1 MLSLFRK
8 LIHSRIGAL
17 FALVFIG
24 LLALAFAGADVTGL
38 RVGQSSGSEAAATVG
53 HAKVGVDELGK
64 TITSAFE
71 QEREQNPTLTMKQFL
86 AQGVLN
92 DALSGLA
99 DRAAM
104 QEWAASAQM
113 GVSDRLVDS
122 EIAKQSAFQGPDGK
136 FNDAVYRAFLAQR
149 GLTDAAVR
157 KSITQSLIAR
167 QVLSPVS
174 EGNAMPA
181 SAVAR
186 YAAMLKE
193 KRDGDIAFL
202 PSLAFASKDKP
213 SDAVLASYYQA
224 NAARY
229 QQPER
234 RTLRYAV
241 IDEATL
247 ANVPTPSDADIA
259 ARYKAKADLY
269 GASETRTVT
278 QVVVP
283 TQQAAQALAA
293 EVAGGT
299 SIEAAA
305 RANGLAASKI
315 ADLTRDKLAAQSSPA
330 VADAVFAAAQGK
342 VATPAKSGLGWH
354 VIRVDAVVKKAGK
367 TLEQARPEL
376 VAELTTEKRHAAL
389 LDLSSRLEEQ
399 FENHTGLADVA
410 KAQGVTV
417 TTTPALTAD
426 GTVFG
431 QPGQKASADV
441 AALLQGAFAMEH
453 EGEAQVTPLADG
465 KRIAIFDVG
474 QITPAA
480 PAPLDQIKDA
490 VARDYATEQGVA
502 KAKQAS
508 ATVLAA
514 MAKGTSLADALKGL
528 GVQLPPSQPISITR
542 EQLAAMQQSGRQLP
556 PPLVLLFAMS
566 KGTAKPLEAPNKAGF
581 YVVSLKAVTPGV
593 IPAGDPFLAQASKQ
607 FGIDMGREM
616 AEQLRVAIRNTV
628 GVTRNETAL
637 RALNAK
643 LVGNQ

>member
-24 LLALAFAGADVTGL
+24 LLALAFAGADVSGL
-38 RVGQSSGSEAAATVG
+38 RIGQSSDGEAAAKVG
-53 HAKVGVDELGK
+53 HARVGVDELGK
-64 TITSAFE
+64 TITTAFE
-71 QEREQNPTLTMKQFL
+71 QEREQNPTLTMRQFL
-86 AQGVLN
+86 AQGVMN

-104 QEWAASAQM
+104 QEWAAKNGM

-122 EIAKQSAFQGPDGK
+122 EIAKQPAFQGPDGK
-136 FNDAVYRAFLAQR
+136 FSDAVYRAFLAQR
-149 GLTDAAVR
+149 GMTDAAVR

-167 QVLSPVS
+167 QVLSPVAP
-174 EGNAMPA
+174 GAAMPA

-193 KRDGDIAFL
+193 KREGDIAFL
-202 PSLAFASKDKP
+202 PSIAFAGKDKP
-213 SDAVLASYYQA
+213 SDAVLATYYKA

-234 RTLRYAV
+234 RTVRYAV
-241 IDEATL
+241 IDEASL
-247 ANVPTPSDADIA
+247 ANVPAPSDADIA
-259 ARYKAKADLY
+259 ARYKAKADVY
-269 GASETRTVT
+269 APSETRTVT

-283 TQQAAQALAA
+283 TEQAAQALAVQVSA
-293 EVAGGT
+293 GT

-305 RANGLAASKI
+305 RAKGLAASKI
-315 ADLTRDKLAAQSSPA
+315 ADLTRDKLAAQSSAA

-354 VIRVDAVVKKAGK
+354 VIRVDAIVKKPGK

-410 KAQGVTV
+410 KAQGVTL

-426 GTVFG
+426 GSVFG
-431 QPGQKASADV
+431 QPGQKAPADV
-441 AALLQGAFAMEH
+441 AALLQGAFALEH
-453 EGEAQVTPLADG
+453 EGEGQVAPLADG

-474 QITPAA
+474 QIMPAA
-480 PAPLDQIKDA
+480 PAPLDQIKDQ
-490 VARDYATEQGVA
+490 VARDYATEQGAA
-502 KAKQAS
+502 KAKDAS
-508 ATVLAA
+508 AKVLAA
-514 MAKGTSLADALKGL
+514 MAKGASLADALKGV
-528 GVQLPPSQPISITR
+528 GVTLPPAQPVAITR

-566 KGTAKPLEAPNKAGF
+566 KGTAKPLAAPGNAGF
-581 YVVSLKAVTPGV
+581 YVVSLKTVTPGV
-593 IPAGDPFLAQASKQ
+593 IPAGDPFLAQAGKQ
-607 FGIDMGREM
+607 FGLDMGREV
-616 AEQLRVAIRNTV
+616 AEELRTAIRNQV

-637 RALNAK
+637 RALNTK

>member
-24 LLALAFAGADVTGL
+24 LLALAFAGADVSGL
-38 RVGQSSGSEAAATVG
+38 RVGQSADGEAAAKVG

-64 TITSAFE
+64 TITTAFE
-71 QEREQNPTLTMKQFL
+71 QEREQNPTLTMRQFL
-86 AQGVLN
+86 AQGVMN

-104 QEWAASAQM
+104 QEWAAKNGM

-122 EIAKQSAFQGPDGK
+122 EIAKQPAFQGPDGK
-136 FNDAVYRAFLAQR
+136 FSDAVYRAFLAQR
-149 GLTDAAVR
+149 GMTDAAVR

-167 QVLSPVS
+167 QVLSPVAP
-174 EGNAMPA
+174 GAAMPA

-193 KRDGDIAFL
+193 KREGDIAFL
-202 PSLAFASKDKP
+202 PSIAFAGKDKP
-213 SDAVLASYYQA
+213 SDAVLATYYKA

-234 RTLRYAV
+234 RTVRYAV
-241 IDEATL
+241 IDEASL
-247 ANVPTPSDADIA
+247 PNVPAPSDADIA
-259 ARYKAKADLY
+259 ARYKAKADVY
-269 GASETRTVT
+269 AASETRTIT

-283 TQQAAQALAA
+283 TEQAAQALAA
-293 EVAGGT
+293 QVSAGT

-305 RANGLAASKI
+305 RAKGLAASKI

-354 VIRVDAVVKKAGK
+354 VIRVDAIVKKPGK

-410 KAQGVTV
+410 KAQGVTL

-426 GTVFG
+426 GSVFG
-431 QPGQKASADV
+431 QPGQKAPADV
-441 AALLQGAFAMEH
+441 AALLQGAFALEH
-453 EGEAQVTPLADG
+453 EGEAQVAPLADG

-474 QITPAA
+474 QIMPAA
-480 PAPLDQIKDA
+480 PAPLDQIKDQ
-490 VARDYATEQGVA
+490 VMRDYATEQGAA
-502 KAKQAS
+502 KAKDAS
-508 ATVLAA
+508 AKVLAA
-514 MAKGTSLADALKGL
+514 MAKGTSLADALKGV
-528 GVQLPPSQPISITR
+528 GVTLPPAQPVAITR

-566 KGTAKPLEAPNKAGF
+566 KGTSKPLAAPGNAGF
-581 YVVSLKAVTPGV
+581 YVVSLKTVTPGV
-593 IPAGDPFLAQASKQ
+593 IPAGDPFLAQAGKQ
-607 FGIDMGREM
+607 FGLDMGREV
-616 AEQLRVAIRNTV
+616 AEELRTAIRNQV